1 MKDQLV
7 RFGVAMESSLVK
19 ALDAVAEER
28 GVTRSEILRDLARAE
43 IAKTRVERGAPAAG
57 ALTLV
62 YDHHVRELTE
72 HLTEEQH
79 KLGERVRA
87 TMHVHLD
94 ANHCLEVVVLRGRS
108 DELQKAAERLL
119 ATRGVEQGGLQ
130 LVAEKPGTHTHSYTH
145 AHDDAHDPHRDP
157 TPGPAHSHD
166 RSRDHAPAHGHA
178 PSHTHAHAH
187 ATKKRR

>member
-7 RFGVAMESSLVK
+7 RFGIAMERSLVK
-19 ALDAVAEER
+19 ALDAIAEER

-72 HLTEEQH
+72 RLTDEQH

-87 TMHVHLD
+87 AMHVHLD
-94 ANHCLEVVVLRGRS
+94 ANHCLEVIVLRGRS
-108 DELQKAAERLL
+108 DELQKAADRLL

-130 LVAEKPGTHTHSYTH
+130 LLAEKPGTHTHSYTH
-145 AHDDAHDPHRDP
+145 AHDDAHDPHRDDH
-157 TPGPAHSHD
+157 AH
-166 RSRDHAPAHGHA
+166 RDHEHPHEHERGHGHGHA
-178 PSHTHAHAH
+178 DGT
-187 ATKKRR
+187 KRRR

>member
-1 MKDQLV
+1 MKDQLI
-7 RFGVAMESSLVK
+7 RFGVAMERSLVS
-19 ALDAVAEER
+19 ALDAIAEER

-72 HLTEEQH
+72 RLTEEQH

-87 TMHVHLD
+87 AMHVHLD
-94 ANHCLEVVVLRGRS
+94 AERCLEVIVLRGRS
-108 DELQKAAERLL
+108 DELRKAAERLL

-145 AHDDAHDPHRDP
+145 VHGD
-157 TPGPAHSHD
+157 
-166 RSRDHAPAHGHA
+166 AHGH
-178 PSHTHAHAH
+178 PDDHPHAHDHDRGLALG
-187 ATKKRR
+187 AKKKKR